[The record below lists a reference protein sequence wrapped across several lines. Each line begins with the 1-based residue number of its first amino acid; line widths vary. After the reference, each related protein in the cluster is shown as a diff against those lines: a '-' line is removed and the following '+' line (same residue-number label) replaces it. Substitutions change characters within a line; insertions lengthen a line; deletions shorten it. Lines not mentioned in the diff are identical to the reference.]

1 MKYLEDD
8 HLDDLTAKNAEIIAL
23 KKQADMVPKLKEE
36 LCDIGG
42 DLFLEEEDNKR
53 LEKEKE
59 QHLQI
64 IEQQSI
70 KITDLMKINKY
81 LTNIKDMYLKK
92 PNPNISKEDTDTDDD
107 LLEVSYFQ
115 KD

>member
-1 MKYLEDD
+1 LLPKECDEFIEEARYILQCEHLKMKYLEDD

-59 QHLQI
+59 QHL
-64 IEQQSI
+64 
-70 KITDLMKINKY
+70 
-81 LTNIKDMYLKK
+81 
-92 PNPNISKEDTDTDDD
+92 
-107 LLEVSYFQ
+107 
-115 KD
+115 